1 MDGGGGSHK
10 GFWGGGVGNMNSKS
24 MIQHVLEKTKGG
36 GKSGFQDYLQGK
48 GFGNVTAVSGL
59 VGRGGER
66 GGGMKTFESSSVDH
80 YSRGL
85 KGGVSGI
92 GGSNYKGSKR
102 KRVVDY
108 KFQERMGNLARSG
121 MEKEQSSG
129 LNGYI
134 KH

>member
-1 MDGGGGSHK
+1 MTAGSGLAGRGGGG
-10 GFWGGGVGNMNSKS
+10 GGRK
-24 MIQHVLEKTKGG
+24 
-36 GKSGFQDYLQGK
+36 
-48 GFGNVTAVSGL
+48 
-59 VGRGGER
+59 
-66 GGGMKTFESSSVDH
+66 KTFESSSVDH

-85 KGGVSGI
+85 KGKFSGI
-92 GGSNYKGSKR
+92 GGSTYKGGKR

-108 KFQERMGNLARSG
+108 KFQERMGNLATSG

>member
-1 MDGGGGSHK
+1 MTAGSGLAGRGGGG
-10 GFWGGGVGNMNSKS
+10 GGRK
-24 MIQHVLEKTKGG
+24 
-36 GKSGFQDYLQGK
+36 
-48 GFGNVTAVSGL
+48 
-59 VGRGGER
+59 
-66 GGGMKTFESSSVDH
+66 KTFESSSVDH
-80 YSRGL
+80 CSRGL
-85 KGGVSGI
+85 KVKFSGI
-92 GGSNYKGSKR
+92 GGGTYMGGKR